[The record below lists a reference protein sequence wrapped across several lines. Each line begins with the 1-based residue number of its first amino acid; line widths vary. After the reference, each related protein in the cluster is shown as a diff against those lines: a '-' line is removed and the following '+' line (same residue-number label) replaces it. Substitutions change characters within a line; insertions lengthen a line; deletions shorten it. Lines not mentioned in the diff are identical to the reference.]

1 MVRGVVSIAIAVIFL
16 LSYLRYFEHRSLYFP
31 DREIELVPSSAGLS
45 YEDVYLDTDDGVK
58 LNAWFIPAEGSK
70 YTLLFLHGNAGNISH
85 RMEKILILNSLGLD
99 IFIFDYRGYG
109 RSKGR
114 PSEKGLYID
123 AQAAYDH
130 LISRKNISPE
140 RIIIYGESLGG
151 AVAIDLALQRK
162 VKAIITE
169 STFSSIED
177 IAKTIYPILP
187 GFLIAPKFDSLK
199 KIKDIKIPKLIMHS
213 KDDSIIPFGQ
223 SLKLYNDAP
232 EPKKHFELK
241 GEHNTCHLE
250 SRELYIS
257 GIREFI
263 NTL

>member
-1 MVRGVVSIAIAVIFL
+1 MARSVVFIVIVAIFL
-16 LSYLRYFEHRSLYFP
+16 LGYLRYFEHKSIYFP
-31 DREIELVPSSAGLS
+31 DREIELVPDSAGLS
-45 YEDVYLDTDDGVK
+45 YEDIYLDTDDGVK
-58 LNAWFIPAEGSK
+58 LNAWFIPAEGSR
-70 YTLLFLHGNAGNISH
+70 YTILFLHGNAGNISH
-85 RMEKILILNSLGLD
+85 RMEKILTLNSMGLD
-99 IFIFDYRGYG
+99 IFILDYRGYG

-114 PSEKGLYID
+114 PSEEGLYID
-123 AQAAYDH
+123 AQAAYDY
-130 LISRKNISPE
+130 LISRKDISSE

-177 IAKTIYPILP
+177 ITKTVYPLLP
-187 GFLIAPKFDSLK
+187 SFLIASKFDSLK
-199 KIKDIKIPKLIMHS
+199 KIKDIKIPKFIMHS
-213 KDDSIIPFGQ
+213 KDDNIIPFGQ

-241 GEHNTCHLE
+241 GGHNTCHLE

-263 NTL
+263 DTL